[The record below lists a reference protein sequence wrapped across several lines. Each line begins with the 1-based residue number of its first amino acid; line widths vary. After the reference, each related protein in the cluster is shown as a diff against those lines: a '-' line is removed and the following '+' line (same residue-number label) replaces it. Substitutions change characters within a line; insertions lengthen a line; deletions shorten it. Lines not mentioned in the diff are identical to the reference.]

1 MELRQLEH
9 FVAVAEERHFTR
21 AAERVAVSQSGL
33 SASVRALEQELRT
46 PLFSRTTR
54 SVRLTEAGRALLVE
68 AERTLAGVRA
78 AREAVDA
85 VRGLLRGT
93 LSVGVEQCVAGLRL
107 PRLLAAFRRAHPH
120 MDIRL
125 RQEGTARLV
134 DGVAGGRLDIAFAAT
149 VDRAGWRGELVPLA
163 REPMVLLCA
172 PGHRLA
178 GADRAGW
185 AELAGEPFI
194 DFHPDFGPRRA
205 ADAAFTAAGAR
216 RTVAL
221 EVTDVH
227 SLLELV
233 QEQLGIALVPHHFSR
248 KPEAGGL
255 AVVRLDAVDEARGAG
270 EGCAA
275 RVPYYESAVVLPEA
289 RAMSPGARA
298 LMALLR
304 EEREG

>member
-9 FVAVAEERHFTR
+9 FVAVAQEQHFTR

-68 AERTLAGVRA
+68 AERTLAGAQA
-78 AREAVDA
+78 AKDAVDA

-93 LSVGVEQCVAGLRL
+93 LSVGVEQCVAGLNL
-107 PRLLAAFRRAHPH
+107 PRLLAAFHREHPH
-120 MDIRL
+120 VEIRL
-125 RQEGTARLV
+125 RQEGTTNLV

-149 VDRAGWRGELVPLA
+149 VSPVGWRGELVPLA

-178 GADRAGW
+178 GAERAGW
-185 AELAGEPFI
+185 DELAGEAFI

-205 ADAAFTAAGAR
+205 ADEAFAAARVR

-221 EVTDVH
+221 EVNDVH

-233 QEQLGIALVPHHFSR
+233 HEGLGIAVVPHHFSR
-248 KPEAGGL
+248 KPEARCL
-255 AVVRLDAVDEARGAG
+255 VAVALEGAG
-270 EGCAA
+270 
-275 RVPYYESAVVLPEA
+275 RPYYESVVVLPA
-289 RAMSPGARA
+289 AQAMSPGARA
-298 LMALLR
+298 LMALV
-304 EEREG
+304 REGTGP

>member
-78 AREAVDA
+78 AKEAVDA

-107 PRLLAAFRRAHPH
+107 PRLLAAFRHAHPH
-120 MDIRL
+120 MEIRL
-125 RQEGTARLV
+125 RQEGTAKLV

-149 VDRAGWRGELVPLA
+149 VDPAGWRGELVPLA

-178 GADRAGW
+178 AADRPDW

-205 ADAAFTAAGAR
+205 ADAAFTAAGVR

-248 KPEAGGL
+248 KPEARGL
-255 AVVRLDAVDEARGAG
+255 AAVRPAGAREA
-270 EGCAA
+270 
-275 RVPYYESAVVLPEA
+275 YYESAAVLPEA

-298 LMALLR
+298 LMALMR
-304 EEREG
+304 EDDGRRDLS

>member
-9 FVAVAEERHFTR
+9 FVAVAQEQHFTR

-68 AERTLAGVRA
+68 AERTLAGARA
-78 AREAVDA
+78 AKDAVDA

-93 LSVGVEQCVAGLRL
+93 LSVGVEQCVAGLNL
-107 PRLLAAFRRAHPH
+107 PRLLAAFHREHPH
-120 MDIRL
+120 MEIRL
-125 RQEGTARLV
+125 RQEGTTNLV
-134 DGVAGGRLDIAFAAT
+134 DGVVGGRLDIAFAAT
-149 VDRAGWRGELVPLA
+149 VSPVDWRGELVPLA

-178 GADRAGW
+178 SADRAGW
-185 AELAGEPFI
+185 DELAGEAFI

-205 ADAAFTAAGAR
+205 ADEAFAAARVR

-221 EVTDVH
+221 EVNDVH
-227 SLLELV
+227 TLLELV
-233 QEQLGIALVPHHFSR
+233 REGLGIAVVPHHFSR
-248 KPEAGGL
+248 KPEAGCL
-255 AVVRLDAVDEARGAG
+255 VAVALDGADQ
-270 EGCAA
+270 
-275 RVPYYESAVVLPEA
+275 PYYESVVVLPA
-289 RAMSPGARA
+289 TQALSPGARA
-298 LMALLR
+298 LMALV
-304 EEREG
+304 REGTGH

>member
-78 AREAVDA
+78 AKDAVDA

-107 PRLLAAFRRAHPH
+107 PRLLAAFHRAHPH

-125 RQEGTARLV
+125 RQEGTAKLV

-149 VDRAGWRGELVPLA
+149 VSPAGWRGELVPLA

-178 GADRAGW
+178 AERAGW

-205 ADAAFTAAGAR
+205 ADAAFSAAGVR

-233 QEQLGIALVPHHFSR
+233 HEQLGIAVVPHHFSR
-248 KPEAGGL
+248 KPEAQGL
-255 AVVRLDAVDEARGAG
+255 SAVRLDGAAEAF
-270 EGCAA
+270 
-275 RVPYYESAVVLPEA
+275 YESVVVLPEA

-298 LMALLR
+298 LMALVR
-304 EEREG
+304 EEAGR